1 MRAVV
6 VAIVLAACSHPNEL
20 AGLQAEAAVAG
31 VVTQPVLDTLVER
44 VHFIKREMGANRPGW
59 ETQWRIAELAD
70 DQLGMPPLAQDVPP
84 GPEWRPVP
92 TSLLGMR
99 IYVDGRARQLAE
111 AKDRAALAFL
121 VSDERA
127 RYARGLGEVR
137 DHIVEVEDWI
147 RTFSSS
153 RRSDSSRPDTSGSI
167 RTSP

>member
-6 VAIVLAACSHPNEL
+6 VMLALAACSHPNEL
-20 AGLQAEAAVAG
+20 ASLQAEATVTG
-31 VVTQPVLDTLVER
+31 VVTKPVLDTLVER
-44 VHFIKREMGANRPGW
+44 VHFIKRAMGSNVPGW

-70 DQLGMPPLAQDVPP
+70 DQLGLPPLAQDVPP
-84 GPEWRPVP
+84 GRGWRPVP

-99 IYVDGRARQLAE
+99 WYVDERATQLVE

-121 VSDERA
+121 VSDERV
-127 RYARGLGEVR
+127 RYVRGLGEVR
-137 DHIVEVEDWI
+137 DNIAEIESWI
-147 RTFSSS
+147 RTSSSS